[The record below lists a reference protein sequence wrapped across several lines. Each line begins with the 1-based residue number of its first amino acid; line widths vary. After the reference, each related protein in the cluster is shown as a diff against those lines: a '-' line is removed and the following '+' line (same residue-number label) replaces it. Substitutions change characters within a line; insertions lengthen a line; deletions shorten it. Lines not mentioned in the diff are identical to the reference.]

1 MLDQI
6 KLFFEQHLALAAP
19 EKITEEQM
27 RLVSVALYLE
37 MMAIDDNSDPAEQKL
52 LLSLVQKSFSMTVD
66 EAAGLMAS
74 AELKRKQ
81 ATDYFEFTSQI
92 NKHFS
97 SEQKI
102 QLIESLWRIAFIDGV
117 LDVQE
122 EYMVRKIAGLLH
134 VPDSDFIRIKNQV
147 SS

>member
-6 KLFFEQHLALAAP
+6 KLFFDRHLALAAP

-37 MMAIDDNSDPAEQKL
+37 MMAMDDKSDLAEQKL
-52 LLSLVQKSFSMTVD
+52 IISLVQKSFSLTAD

-81 ATDYFEFTSQI
+81 ATDYFEFTRQI
-92 NKHFS
+92 NKHYS

-122 EYMVRKIAGLLH
+122 EYLVRKIAGLLH